1 MIPVRRYCIRT
12 HATIP
17 IIPNLDH
24 EIRSILPI
32 ASSCT
37 LLLAQT
43 KNGKDEQ
50 NGTRYID
57 DIRKGIK
64 HRRSSHVMKS
74 TIYVSHSGV
83 MILLIISLITDILI
97 KDCPIDHLRT
107 SYFRSANPRLPPR
120 FSTES
125 VRKLL
130 KNRERDGNH
139 ETKGGFESKGKI
151 LCRLITLFILS
162 FPPLESMQQVWTYQ
176 TVDILREESH
186 SH

>member
-17 IIPNLDH
+17 MIPNLDH
-24 EIRSILPI
+24 EIRPIVPI
-32 ASSCT
+32 ASSRT

-64 HRRSSHVMKS
+64 HRCSSHVVKS
-74 TIYVSHSGV
+74 TIYVSHSV
-83 MILLIISLITDILI
+83 EAALLVISLIVDLLI

-107 SYFRSANPRLPPR
+107 SFFVPPIR
-120 FSTES
+120 
-125 VRKLL
+125 VRPSDSLRIVSYDSRRVVRGNEGKG
-130 KNRERDGNH
+130 NDGC
-139 ETKGGFESKGKI
+139 FA
-151 LCRLITLFILS
+151 
-162 FPPLESMQQVWTYQ
+162 
-176 TVDILREESH
+176 
-186 SH
+186 